1 MLRYAPE
8 IYIYGLFGPL
18 LGGIVFLREIQR
30 LNKRYVL
37 CLTSLVSHYI
47 TKLVLETVTVKL
59 FLLMKIT

>member
-1 MLRYAPE
+1 MDLR
-8 IYIYGLFGPL
+8 YIYGLFGPL
-18 LGGIVFLREIQR
+18 LGGIVFLREIER